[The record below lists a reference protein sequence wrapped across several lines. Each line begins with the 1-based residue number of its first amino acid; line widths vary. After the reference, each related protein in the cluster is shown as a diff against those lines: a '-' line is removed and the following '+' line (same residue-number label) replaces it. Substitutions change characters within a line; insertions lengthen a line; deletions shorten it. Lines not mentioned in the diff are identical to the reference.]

1 LTQSRTSATLPR
13 TPEADPKGR
22 TMDLERWRLLHGDP
36 DDDGGGSD
44 NPHGKGSGDGY
55 PPIGDPD
62 DD

>member
-1 LTQSRTSATLPR
+1 
-13 TPEADPKGR
+13 
-22 TMDLERWRLLHGDP
+22 MDLKRWWLLSAGDP
-36 DDDGGGSD
+36 DDDGGGGDD

>member
-1 LTQSRTSATLPR
+1 
-13 TPEADPKGR
+13 
-22 TMDLERWRLLHGDP
+22 MDLERWRLLHGDP